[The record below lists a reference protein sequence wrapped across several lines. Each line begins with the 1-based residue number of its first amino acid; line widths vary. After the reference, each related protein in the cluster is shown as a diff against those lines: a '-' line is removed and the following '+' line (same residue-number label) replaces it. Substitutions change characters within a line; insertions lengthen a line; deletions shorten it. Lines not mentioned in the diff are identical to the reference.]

1 MKLTVKRFGGHIP
14 TLQPRRVFD
23 LATLE
28 PKATAAVHELIAHG
42 NGPPKRIPDAYSY
55 ELKLDK
61 DDGSSQ
67 TVTVSE
73 FDVPDVLLKHLP

>member
-1 MKLTVKRFGGHIP
+1 MKLTVQRFGGQIP
-14 TLQPRRVFD
+14 TLQPRRVLD
-23 LATLE
+23 LSKLE
-28 PKATAAVHELIAHG
+28 PKATAAVEELIAQG
-42 NGPPKRIPDAYSY
+42 GGPPKRIPDAYSY

-67 TVTVSE
+67 SVTVSE

>member
-14 TLQPRRVFD
+14 TLQPRRVLD
-23 LATLE
+23 LAKLE
-28 PKATAAVHELIAHG
+28 PKAKAAVQELIAQG
-42 NGPPKRIPDAYSY
+42 GGPPKRIPDAYSY

-67 TVTVSE
+67 SVTVSE

>member
-1 MKLTVKRFGGHIP
+1 MKLTVKRFGGQVP
-14 TLQPRRVFD
+14 TLRPQRVID
-23 LATLE
+23 LAALE
-28 PKATAAVHELIAHG
+28 PKVTAAVQALIAHG
-42 NGPPKRIPDAYSY
+42 GGPPKRIPDAYSY

-67 TVTVSE
+67 SVTVSE